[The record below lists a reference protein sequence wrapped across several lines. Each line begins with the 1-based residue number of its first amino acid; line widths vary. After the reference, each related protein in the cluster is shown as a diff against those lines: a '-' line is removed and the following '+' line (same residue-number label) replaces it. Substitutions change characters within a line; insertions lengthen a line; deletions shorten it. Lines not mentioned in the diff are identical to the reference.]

1 LSQIISRIF
10 RNLKGVLVLFA
21 VTINTLASSL
31 PLMILALCKFLVPV
45 PGFGRIMSRWIMTVG
60 EFWIGVNSRILEMA
74 NTTRWDV
81 RGMDALKRDRWYL
94 VMSNHQTW
102 VDIIAVQTILNRRVP
117 FLKFFIKQELI
128 WFPVLGIVWWAMDM
142 PFMKRYSKSYLA
154 RYPEKKGTDLEITR
168 KACQKFRNTPTTVM
182 NFIEG
187 TRFTPEKKIKRE
199 SPYQYLLPPRA
210 GGIALALSS
219 MGDMFDAILDVT
231 IVYPGNPPNF
241 WALFCGE
248 LDHAMVHIEHRPV
261 DDWMINGDYSNDR
274 EFRRQFHQWLTTVWQ
289 EKDQRIERMKAEI
302 AAAS

>member
-1 LSQIISRIF
+1 LSQIISRFI
-10 RNLKGVLVLFA
+10 RNLKGVLVFSA
-21 VTINTLASSL
+21 VAINTVVSSL

-45 PGFGRIMSRWIMTVG
+45 PGFGRVMSRWIMTIG
-60 EFWIGVNSRILEMA
+60 EFWISVNSRILEMV
-74 NTTRWDV
+74 NKTRWDV
-81 RGMDALKRDRWYL
+81 RGLDELKRDSWYL

-102 VDIIAVQTILNRRVP
+102 VDIIAVQTVLNRRIP

-154 RYPEKKGTDLEITR
+154 KYPEKKGKDLEITR
-168 KACQKFRNTPTTVM
+168 KACQKFRDTPTAVM

-187 TRFTPEKKIKRE
+187 TRFTPEKKIKRD

-231 IVYPGNPPNF
+231 IVYPGSPPNF

-248 LDHAMVHIEHRPV
+248 VDHAIVHIEQRPV
-261 DDWMINGDYSNDR
+261 DDWMINGDYGNDR
-274 EFRRQFHQWLTTVWQ
+274 DYRRRFHQWLTTVWQ
-289 EKDQRIERMKAEI
+289 EKDRRIERMRAEI
-302 AAAS
+302 AAAG